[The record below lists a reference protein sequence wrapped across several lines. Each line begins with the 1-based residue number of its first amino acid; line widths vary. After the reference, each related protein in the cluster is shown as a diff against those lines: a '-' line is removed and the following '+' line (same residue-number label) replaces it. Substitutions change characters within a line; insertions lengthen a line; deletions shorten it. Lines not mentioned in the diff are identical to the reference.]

1 MENAIVVMTAIVA
14 TDLQKPVNNVSK
26 NVLLTKKTKMESYYV
41 GSVPCPTRGPWFE
54 PSNQTLPDIVEF
66 SKLKKTRKRK
76 KKKKETNISI
86 TKNLKDLM

>member
-1 MENAIVVMTAIVA
+1 MHLCAAIVA

-76 KKKKETNISI
+76 KKKKGKTHFYIVFYFLLQGFS
-86 TKNLKDLM
+86 